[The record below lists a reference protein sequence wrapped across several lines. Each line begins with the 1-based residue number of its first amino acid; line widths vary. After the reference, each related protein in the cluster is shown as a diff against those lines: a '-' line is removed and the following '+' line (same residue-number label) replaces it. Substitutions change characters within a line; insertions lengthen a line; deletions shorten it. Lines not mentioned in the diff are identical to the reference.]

1 MGRNGSQWVDE
12 FGCFAQH
19 RQYHDGRRAAQR
31 GFHEMI
37 LFLGANHF
45 HTCQHDVHPT
55 SAGTAAPPVKPPHV
69 LIAGAGPVGLV
80 SALTLATAGIAV
92 TVFERNTAAA
102 EDLRA
107 STFHPPTMDML
118 ARFGITDEL
127 LPQGL
132 VARYTQQRDRKDG
145 LIAEFDMALLAGE
158 TQYPFRLQCEQ
169 WKLSRV
175 LMARLAKFPHV
186 KLIFGA
192 EVASVTQDAD
202 SVRVDVNMNVD
213 VDVDALMGASSQTQR
228 QTQSFSGDYLIG
240 ADGAWSAV
248 RLALGIEFE
257 GFTYPERF
265 LVVSTEFE
273 FTDHFPKLS
282 YVNYVS
288 DPQEWCVLLRVPT
301 LWRVLFPTL
310 ADETDEVV
318 LSDVS
323 IQARL
328 QNLLP
333 QNESYQ
339 TVHRT
344 LYKVHQRVAKEF
356 RRGRVIL
363 AGDAAHIN
371 NPLGG
376 MGMNGGVQDAFNL
389 SDKLVDILNNGASD
403 DLLDRYQRQRRSVA
417 IEYINAN
424 TARNKKN
431 IEERDPELR
440 RKTQDELRAIAADP
454 VAAKAYLRKTSMID
468 ALERAEAIT

>member
-1 MGRNGSQWVDE
+1 MK
-12 FGCFAQH
+12 
-19 RQYHDGRRAAQR
+19 
-31 GFHEMI
+31 
-37 LFLGANHF
+37 
-45 HTCQHDVHPT
+45 T
-55 SAGTAAPPVKPPHV
+55 PHV

-92 TVFERNTAAA
+92 TVFERNAVPA

-132 VARYTQQRDRKDG
+132 VARYTQQRDRTEG

-158 TQYPFRLQCEQ
+158 TQHPFRLQCEQ
-169 WKLSRV
+169 WKLSRL

-186 KLIFGA
+186 TLIFGA
-192 EVASVTQDAD
+192 EVMSVTQDAD
-202 SVRVDVNMNVD
+202 AVRDDVSIGVRTETT
-213 VDVDALMGASSQTQR
+213 QTSK
-228 QTQSFSGDYLIG
+228 TFTGDFLIG

-248 RLALGIEFE
+248 RQALGIEFE

-265 LVVSTEFE
+265 LVVSTDFE
-273 FTDHFPKLS
+273 FADHFPKLS

-288 DPQEWCVLLRVPT
+288 DPHEWCVLLRVPT
-301 LWRVLFPTL
+301 LWRVLSPTR
-310 ADETDEVV
+310 ADESDDAV
-318 LSDVS
+318 LSDAS
-323 IQARL
+323 IQTRL

-333 QNESYQ
+333 QSAPYQ

-356 RRGRVIL
+356 RRGRVVL

-389 SDKLVDILNNGASD
+389 SDKLVDILNDGASD
-403 DLLDRYQRQRRSVA
+403 SLLDRYERQRRSVA

-424 TARNKKN
+424 TARNKKS
-431 IEERDPELR
+431 IEERDPDAR
-440 RKTQDELRAIAADP
+440 RKTQDALRAIAADP
-454 VAAKAYLRKTSMID
+454 VAAKDYLRKTSMID
-468 ALERAEAIT
+468 ALERAAAIA